1 MRRFA
6 GLALC
11 LIFGTAQA
19 DTVAVAV
26 AANFTAPMQE
36 IAPLFAKATGHE
48 AQLSSGATGKFYAQI
63 NNGAPF
69 DVLLSADASTP
80 TKLAN
85 EKMAVAGSQFT
96 YAKGQ
101 LVLWSAQTGYVDNAG
116 EVLKTGTWRHIA
128 IANPKLAPYGAA
140 AQETLQKLNLADS
153 VAQRTVLGE
162 NIGQTYQFAAS
173 GNAELG
179 FVAASQ
185 VMKDGKLQSGS
196 AWIVPAELYSPIR
209 QDAIVLQ
216 RASSNPAA
224 QALLDYLKGPQAR
237 AIMQSYG
244 YAF

>member
-48 AQLSSGATGKFYAQI
+48 AQLSFGATGKFYAQI

-85 EKMAVAGSQFT
+85 EKMAVAGSQIT

-101 LVLWSAQTGYVDNAG
+101 LVLWSAQAGYVDNAG

-140 AQETLQKLNLADS
+140 AQEALQKLNLADS
-153 VAQRTVLGE
+153 AAQRTVLGE

-216 RASSNPAA
+216 RASGNQAA
-224 QALLDYLKGPQAR
+224 QALLDYLQGPEAR
-237 AIMQSYG
+237 AIIQSYG
-244 YAF
+244 YSF